1 MSSKNKFQVLPSRMS
16 LMQMKTKL
24 VGAKKGHSLLKKKS
38 DALTIRFRSILGEI
52 KTSKEGMSEQFRNAY
67 FSLSEAKCSAG
78 DLGYAVIDSVR
89 QAAVKVR
96 MRTDNVAG
104 VTLPVFERYDDQK
117 EKGSLTGIS
126 RGGEQI
132 MKSRATFEETLH
144 LLIKLASLQ
153 TSFVTL
159 DRAIKVTNRRV
170 NALERVVQPKIEN
183 TISYITSE
191 LDELEREE
199 FFRLK
204 KIRNKKIKDAK
215 AKEARQQEKM
225 EEAKLKGKDMLENN
239 VKTLLDSFINGSSE
253 DADLV
258 V

>member
-1 MSSKNKFQVLPSRMS
+1 MSDKFR
-16 LMQMKTKL
+16 K
-24 VGAKKGHSLLKKKS
+24 A
-38 DALTIRFRSILGEI
+38 
-52 KTSKEGMSEQFRNAY
+52 N
-67 FSLSEAKCSAG
+67 FSLSDAKYNAG
-78 DLGYAVIDSVR
+78 DISYAVIESVKH
-89 QAAVKVR
+89 AAKKVR

-104 VTLPVFERYDDQK
+104 VTLPVFQQTIDEGA
-117 EKGSLTGIS
+117 EEGFANIS

-132 MKSRATFEETLH
+132 RASKDKFEE
-144 LLIKLASLQ
+144 LLKDLIQLASLQ

-170 NALERVVQPKIEN
+170 NALEKVVVPRIEN

-204 KIRNKKIKDAK
+204 KIRNKKIKDSKEKEEARK
-215 AKEARQQEKM
+215 LKEANRKESGVAEK
-225 EEAKLKGKDMLENN
+225 EPDNILGQYA
-239 VKTLLDSFINGSSE
+239 
-253 DADLV
+253 DADDEDIV